1 MDDDMSFLVAVDN
14 ENNVVI
20 YPDTK
25 QAQTVLAEKYSSLY
39 IRAYNADAAHNS
51 VRGYGLSSPTKA
63 VVRWSLMLPED
74 SSLVAWSGV
83 APVEKVALPAHQQGN
98 DGLLIKYLNP
108 HVVVVAA
115 LQGTTLL
122 VYMLD
127 TVTGRVVR
135 QYKHKDAAGPVHVDR
150 SENWAFVTYYNSDA
164 RRTEIS
170 SIAMYE
176 GEIEPDELNPW
187 SKTPLTLQDD
197 ANQDIGVSFSSF
209 HAPDPVVLQKTFV
222 FPEGIKAM
230 VTTQSKRGIT
240 NKHLVLGLTSDQL
253 LLLDRRMLD
262 PRRPSD
268 APTPD
273 DKKEGLFQYHPII
286 QYNNALV
293 VTYTKKV
300 PRLTS
305 IYSVPAEL
313 ESTTLLLGVGLD
325 VFYAR
330 SNPSRGFDLMP
341 SDFSYA
347 QLMLICGGLIVGVMY
362 ASSAVRSKN
371 LNQQWA

>member
-1 MDDDMSFLVAVDN
+1 M
-14 ENNVVI
+14 
-20 YPDTK
+20 
-25 QAQTVLAEKYSSLY
+25 
-39 IRAYNADAAHNS
+39 
-51 VRGYGLSSPTKA
+51 G
-63 VVRWSLMLPED
+63 
-74 SSLVAWSGV
+74 
-83 APVEKVALPAHQQGN
+83 
-98 DGLLIKYLNP
+98 
-108 HVVVVAA
+108 
-115 LQGTTLL
+115 
-122 VYMLD
+122 
-127 TVTGRVVR
+127 
-135 QYKHKDAAGPVHVDR
+135 
-150 SENWAFVTYYNSDA
+150 
-164 RRTEIS
+164 
-170 SIAMYE
+170 
-176 GEIEPDELNPW
+176 
-187 SKTPLTLQDD
+187 
-197 ANQDIGVSFSSF
+197 
-209 HAPDPVVLQKTFV
+209 LQKTFV

-240 NKHLVLGLTSDQL
+240 NKHLVLGLVSDQL

-262 PRRPSD
+262 PRRPAD

-330 SNPSRGFDLMP
+330 STPSRGFDLMP